1 MEYEIRPAGKFS
13 LGLRELWEF
22 RELFYFFTWRD
33 IKIKYK
39 QTVLGAAWA
48 ILQPLLMM
56 VIFTLFFSRTLNI
69 PSNNIPY
76 PIFVFS
82 GLLLWNVFATSL
94 TNAGNS
100 MVNNANIIKKI
111 YFPRLIIPISSVLSA
126 LADFVM
132 ALVVYFALLIYYHDA
147 HLIPQLLL
155 VLPLSIFITILSS
168 FGLGSFLAAV
178 NVKYRDFRYVIPF
191 LIQILIFLTPIIYP
205 VSIIKIPW
213 VVQLLQ
219 LNPMAGAIELL
230 RSVINQSSIDW
241 ILTAKSLFI
250 SFLLLFTGV
259 FYFRKTE
266 YYFADLA

>member
-1 MEYEIRPAGKFS
+1 
-13 LGLRELWEF
+13 
-22 RELFYFFTWRD
+22 
-33 IKIKYK
+33 
-39 QTVLGAAWA
+39 
-48 ILQPLLMM
+48 
-56 VIFTLFFSRTLNI
+56 
-69 PSNNIPY
+69 
-76 PIFVFS
+76 
-82 GLLLWNVFATSL
+82 
-94 TNAGNS
+94 

-155 VLPLSIFITILSS
+155 VLPLSILITILSS